1 VALKENIISDM
12 LRRDIFMAEIQK
24 LAQVLARVLD
34 LKSDGQQHE
43 AEELV
48 KNTLTEDFGLNF
60 SELNTMSVQDFES
73 ILNAGDYG
81 SQKLDILGQFLFESV
96 YPFEDIPETDNML
109 HKVLLI
115 FRLLEE
121 EHHIQSFENL
131 NKREMIDKYLNNRQ
145 VE

>member
-1 VALKENIISDM
+1 ME
-12 LRRDIFMAEIQK
+12 RRDILMAEIEK
-24 LAQVLARVLD
+24 LAQVLARILG
-34 LKSDGQQHE
+34 LKSEGQGHE

-48 KNTLTEDFGLNF
+48 KKTLSEEFGLSFDEINGLSSKNF
-60 SELNTMSVQDFES
+60 EAFLNSQDYS
-73 ILNAGDYG
+73 
-81 SQKLDILGQFLFESV
+81 SQKLDMLGQFLFESV
-96 YPFEDIPETDNML
+96 YPFEDVPETDNML
-109 HKVLLI
+109 HKVLVI